1 MGFDKF
7 LVNFAEFFFG
17 ITIAEAIIIVF
28 LIILYNKKKNEITKL
43 IGQLSK
49 KTEDAKKWHDE
60 SVNKNLELGGLKN
73 ENQKM
78 CQELNEKEILLKDLK
93 AKFVQ
98 TNDEQNETSKAARD
112 NNAHFSGGWEALLSK
127 EGRTKVLQKENDDG
141 TIRNEVLFDS
151 PQGEA
156 GANSISNTLDT
167 QEFENKPVL
176 APISRKY
183 DYLKG
188 LNSGKFLKIIPSP
201 EKSFFRTWV
210 ENETRKFEFCGDVE
224 KALANFNAIFDNVC
238 EIVEGKQNGA
248 TQIINDEPGT
258 LDSNLKVETP
268 AKIKLA

>member
-7 LVNFAEFFFG
+7 LVNFAEVIFG
-17 ITIAEAIIIVF
+17 ITTAEAIIIIF
-28 LIILYNKKKNEITKL
+28 LFILYTKKKNEITKL
-43 IGQLSK
+43 TEQLSK
-49 KTEDAKKWHDE
+49 MTENAKKWHDE
-60 SVNKNLELGGLKN
+60 SVNMNSELSGVKRELK
-73 ENQKM
+73 EKS
-78 CQELNEKEILLKDLK
+78 QELIEKEKLLK
-93 AKFVQ
+93 AKSVQ
-98 TNDEQNETSKAARD
+98 KNDEQNETSKATRD

-127 EGRTKVLQKENDDG
+127 EGRIKVQQKENDDG

-151 PQGEA
+151 SQGEA
-156 GANSISNTLDT
+156 EDNSTSNTLDT
-167 QEFENKPVL
+167 LESENKPVP

-183 DYLKG
+183 EYLKG

-248 TQIINDEPGT
+248 THIINDEPGI

>member
-7 LVNFAEFFFG
+7 LVNFAEVIFG
-17 ITIAEAIIIVF
+17 ITTAEAIIIVF
-28 LIILYNKKKNEITKL
+28 LITLYSKKKNEIIKL
-43 IGQLSK
+43 TGQLSK
-49 KTEDAKKWHDE
+49 NTGDAQKWHDE
-60 SVNKNLELGGLKN
+60 SVNKNLELSRMKRELQEKH
-73 ENQKM
+73 
-78 CQELNEKEILLKDLK
+78 QELIEKEKLIKELK
-93 AKFVQ
+93 AKSVQ
-98 TNDEQNETSKAARD
+98 KNEEQNGTSKATRD

-127 EGRTKVLQKENDDG
+127 EGRIKVQQKENDDG

-151 PQGEA
+151 PQG
-156 GANSISNTLDT
+156 GAEDNSTSNTLDSL
-167 QEFENKPVL
+167 EFENKPVP

-183 DYLKG
+183 EYLKG

-248 TQIINDEPGT
+248 THIINDEPGT